1 MRAPVLTAPS
11 FIYKP
16 CPFTSRQRHM
26 VTQAP
31 AQKAKLESTGPVD
44 DLVYWLGLALVVV
57 GLLNVTPAIPGWDEL
72 WRSITGIAHFKIRR
86 FPSEW
91 LYPIVFFWMMLIVAL
106 KHSMWRSWAGK
117 SASTRRFGL
126 FADFSLVLAAAAISL
141 SYLTELEA
149 VCLVDVVKGDR
160 AYLMQQALDADI
172 EYAEMLGL
180 PIPDTADDPACQ
192 STTGAWLP
200 LILFAS
206 IIVFLIWNIKV
217 WGLPLVLVSLAIAA
231 YTFATVMNW
240 YVNGAEDQ
248 NKYLITILSSE
259 EPRSLTSGRE
269 FVRDALINNTAG
281 LLGRF
286 INVLLLLVF
295 PYIILGALF
304 GRCAGGQA
312 LIKLAFSAT
321 RNLRGGPAH
330 AAVVS
335 SAMFGTITGGPVV
348 NVLSTGVL
356 TIPMMLKRGFSK
368 VFAGGV
374 EAAASSGGSIMPPIM
389 GVAAFIM
396 SAMTGVPYREII
408 IAAIIPAL
416 FYFFCLFLSVIFQA
430 RKQNI
435 QAVGELTDDMRLTG
449 EDRLHLMQ
457 IFLPVLLVLFLL
469 LTPKDAVGCSWISV
483 LLGTVVEHNGD
494 ACSVVSMPW
503 IVELFQNAA
512 GDASAAGWWAVA
524 LLLVLMLLDKEFRA
538 KPKKIFD
545 GLAQAGV
552 TVSTL
557 YLMFLAVTVI
567 DVCLNFTG
575 LAKFVAVDVLGYLK
589 TFDVSVSSAGF
600 QLFALFLTMLL
611 AVLLGMGMPAV
622 PAYINVALL
631 MGPMLI
637 GLGIATFTA
646 HMFVFYFAVASA
658 ITPPVA
664 LAAFAA
670 STITKADP
678 MRTGFSAVKSGIVMF
693 TIPFVFAMYPE
704 LLLIDK
710 AVLDPS
716 TGLFLAGYDG
726 GTDLAWLTLL
736 LARLAIAL
744 YLVTSALSAYDQSAL
759 NAPNIG
765 LRLIIAVLVMFKPV
779 EVFVPALIAAC
790 ALIAVH
796 QMRHR
801 STPQAA

>member
-1 MRAPVLTAPS
+1 MTDQDQPQEAPGAPVD
-11 FIYKP
+11 
-16 CPFTSRQRHM
+16 R
-26 VTQAP
+26 
-31 AQKAKLESTGPVD
+31 
-44 DLVYWLGLALVVV
+44 LVYWLGLLLVLL
-57 GLLNVTPAIPGWDEL
+57 GLMNVTPAIPGWDEL
-72 WRSITGIAHFKIRR
+72 WRSVTGIEFFKVRR
-86 FPSEW
+86 FPTEW
-91 LYPIVFFWMMLIVAL
+91 LYPLVFAWMMLIVAL
-106 KHSMWRSWAGK
+106 KHSMWRGWVDR
-117 SASTRRFGL
+117 TPVLRRFGL
-126 FADFSLVLAAAAISL
+126 FLDVALVVAAATISL
-141 SYLTELEA
+141 SYLIELEA
-149 VCLVDVVKGDR
+149 VCLYDMFTGDR
-160 AYLMQQALDADI
+160 ERLVAQALQADI
-172 EYAEMLGL
+172 EYAELLGL
-180 PIPDTADDPACQ
+180 PIPETADDPACLN
-192 STTGAWLP
+192 TTGSLLP
-200 LILFAS
+200 IILFGATV
-206 IIVFLIWNIKV
+206 IFLAYNINV
-217 WGLPLVLVSLAIAA
+217 WGFPLVLVSILIAT

-240 YVNGAEDQ
+240 YLFGAEDQ

-312 LIKLAFSAT
+312 LIKLAFSMT

-356 TIPMMLKRGFSK
+356 TIPMMVKRGFSK

-396 SAMTGVPYREII
+396 ASLTGVPYREII
-408 IAAIIPAL
+408 IAAAIPAL
-416 FYFFCLFLSVIFQA
+416 FYFFCLFLSVVFQA
-430 RKQNI
+430 RKQDI
-435 QAVGELTDDMRLTG
+435 QSVGELSDDMRLDRD
-449 EDRLHLMQ
+449 DRLHLVQ
-457 IFLPVLLVLFLL
+457 IFAPVLLVLVLL
-469 LTPKDAVGCSWISV
+469 LTPKDVVGCSTISI
-483 LLGTVVEHNGD
+483 LLGAAVEMNGD
-494 ACSVVSMPW
+494 ACKVISLPW
-503 IVELFQNAA
+503 IIELFQNAA
-512 GDASAAGWWAVA
+512 GDASAAGWWAVM
-524 LLLVLMLLDKEFRA
+524 LLLVLMFLDREFRA
-538 KPKKIFD
+538 RPGKVFD

-575 LAKFVAVDVLGYLK
+575 LAKFVAVDVLGFLK
-589 TFDVSVSSAGF
+589 SFDIGVGSMAF
-600 QLFALFLTMLL
+600 QLFALLLTMLL

-631 MGPMLI
+631 MGPMLV
-637 GLGIATFTA
+637 GLGLATFTA
-646 HMFVFYFAVASA
+646 HMFIFYFAIASA

-678 MRTGFSAVKSGIVMF
+678 MKTGFSAVRSGIVLF
-693 TIPFVFAMYPE
+693 TIPFVFAIYPE

-710 AVLDPS
+710 AILDPQ
-716 TGLFLAGYDG
+716 TGRFIAGYDG
-726 GTDLAWLTLL
+726 AIDYGW
-736 LARLAIAL
+736 LAILIVRVGFAL
-744 YLVTSALSAYDQSAL
+744 YLVSSALARFDRKALSAIEVVVRLAL
-759 NAPNIG
+759 AV
-765 LRLIIAVLVMFKPV
+765 LILSRPLEVYGPALAGAAVLV
-779 EVFVPALIAAC
+779 ALH
-790 ALIAVH
+790 VV
-796 QMRHR
+796 R
-801 STPQAA
+801 SRETLRA